1 MDDNYTLVSLLQ
13 EKFNSLKDEN
23 KKLQSKIEETQYFFE
38 RKIEI
43 ENENETLKERI
54 NFLIFENS
62 EKTKEIESCKTAINL
77 FKKLLKYI

>member
-38 RKIEI
+38 
-43 ENENETLKERI
+43 
-54 NFLIFENS
+54 
-62 EKTKEIESCKTAINL
+62 
-77 FKKLLKYI
+77 KKN

>member
-38 RKIEI
+38 KKIEI